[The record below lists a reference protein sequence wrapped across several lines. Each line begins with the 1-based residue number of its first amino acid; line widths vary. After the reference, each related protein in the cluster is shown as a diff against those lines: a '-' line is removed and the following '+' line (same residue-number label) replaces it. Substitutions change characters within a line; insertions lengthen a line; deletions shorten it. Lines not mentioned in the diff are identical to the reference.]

1 MSEASSPGIT
11 KRDLLLGFMKIGLL
25 GFGGVASMARYVIV
39 EEREWF
45 TDEEYA
51 AILGICQVM
60 PGPNTVNSA
69 VIIGDRFQGVP
80 GVLLSLL
87 GLMLAPVIIVTLLG
101 AAFSTYGNMPDI
113 QAAIMGAAAGGAGLV
128 VGTGFKM
135 VQNIGLGIRSSI
147 VAAAAFVSVGVMNW
161 PMIPVVAVLVPVSIG
176 LVLLERR

>member
-1 MSEASSPGIT
+1 MNEAVRPEIT
-11 KRDLLLGFMKIGLL
+11 KSALLLGFLKIGKL

-39 EEREWF
+39 EERAWF

-69 VIIGDRFQGVP
+69 VLIGNRFQGLP

-87 GLMLAPVIIVTLLG
+87 GLMLGPVVVVTLLG
-101 AAFSTYGNMPDI
+101 AAFSTYGKVPFV

-135 VQNIGLGIRSSI
+135 VQNVGLGVRSSVI
-147 VAAAAFVSVGVMNW
+147 AAAAFVAVGLMNW
-161 PMIPVVAVLVPVSIG
+161 PMIPVVAVLVPVSVG
-176 LVLLERR
+176 LVLMERR